1 LPRTSSLKTTGS
13 RLAGSRLKPDM
24 GQFPADKADTSQ
36 LGRSQTFKPIR
47 GGTPSEGILAGRAFA
62 VHH

>member
-1 LPRTSSLKTTGS
+1 
-13 RLAGSRLKPDM
+13 M